1 MASLTIRNIEPEH
14 KKKLK
19 IRAAKNDRSMEE
31 ELRVMIKHYLTQTDQ
46 ISSKTV
52 MDHTEEE
59 VKPYAEASIVEPP
72 KENPLKD
79 TVLYEGD
86 LISPIDDEWEA
97 ES

>member
-31 ELRVMIKHYLTQTDQ
+31 ELRVMIKHYLTQVDR
-46 ISSKTV
+46 ICSKTV
-52 MDHTEEE
+52 IDHTEKE
-59 VKPYAEASIVEPP
+59 VKPYSEIDITEPL

-79 TVLYEGD
+79 SILYEGD
-86 LISPIDDEWEA
+86 LISPIDDKWEA